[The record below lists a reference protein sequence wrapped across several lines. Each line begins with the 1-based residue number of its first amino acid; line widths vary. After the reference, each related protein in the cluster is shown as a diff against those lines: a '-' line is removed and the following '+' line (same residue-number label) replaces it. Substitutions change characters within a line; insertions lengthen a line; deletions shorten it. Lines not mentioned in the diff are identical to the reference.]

1 MSPEQVVFAF
11 AGAVCIIGAVVA
23 VTHPDPRAAGAGLI
37 VMLLSLAS
45 LSAGLAAPAIGVGLI
60 VASLLAVVPLVFHV
74 TLPSGGGEQARGP
87 AVVGAGVVIAATLVA
102 ILFVAIVRGEIPV
115 NVSVR
120 SSDGYD
126 VTALAALATGR
137 AAPTVG
143 GTLALLLASVV
154 ATTSLRRARRRA
166 R

>member
-1 MSPEQVVFAF
+1 MSAEQVVFAV

-37 VMLLSLAS
+37 VVLLSLAS
-45 LSAGLAAPAIGVGLI
+45 LCAGLAAPAVGVGLI
-60 VASLLAVVPLVFHV
+60 VASLLAVVPLVFRV
-74 TLPSGGGEQARGP
+74 TAPPRGGDQPRGP
-87 AVVGAGVVIAATLVA
+87 AVAGAGLLIASTLVA

-126 VTALAALATGR
+126 MTALAELVTGR
-137 AAPTVG
+137 TAPAAG
-143 GTLALLLASVV
+143 GTVALLVAAVV
-154 ATTSLRRARRRA
+154 AALSMRRAGRA
-166 R
+166 SS